1 MAPYCKRKSKSPV
14 ICQYEAYL
22 FVDTVSNSQ
31 GKISFLWT
39 PNDSLNTDDDSIVV
53 SKAMK
58 TTVYTVLVIDE
69 HGRKGEAQLELIV
82 HPIPTLELGGE
93 IGICN
98 DSLYPIL
105 LSPCDE
111 NYTFQWNTGDTSKN
125 IHVYKAGKYI
135 VNARNHFNCTSKD
148 SVNVID
154 VNNLIVRIVH

>member
-1 MAPYCKRKSKSPV
+1 M
-14 ICQYEAYL
+14 
-22 FVDTVSNSQ
+22 
-31 GKISFLWT
+31 
-39 PNDSLNTDDDSIVV
+39 NTDDDSIVV

-154 VNNLIVRIVH
+154 VNNLIVRIVSLTDFCDNLNTFYPQTPKHHIFDGAQAILHKRFGLKNPDCTL